1 MMRLFFHAAWISGVC
16 AIGCGDSAGTG
27 SGTSAGGGGTGGGA
41 TTSSTGG
48 GTTTGV
54 GGASGDLLHS
64 CDNPMGGAR
73 MCSEWAY
80 PAEYAGLFDGAQMDC
95 EEDGGTF
102 GETCDATGAVGG
114 CRTTDTG
121 APGIT
126 VTTWVYTGTVSDVM
140 AYCTS
145 LTATFVDPP

>member
-1 MMRLFFHAAWISGVC
+1 MTKLFFRAAWICGVC

-27 SGTSAGGGGTGGGA
+27 SGAGAGGGASSTSSSSA
-41 TTSSTGG
+41 TTSGG
-48 GTTTGV
+48 
-54 GGASGDLLHS
+54 GGASGDLGHS

-73 MCSEWAY
+73 LCAEWVY
-80 PAEYAGLFDGAQMDC
+80 PAEYADLWDGAQADC
-95 EEDGGTF
+95 EEGGGTF

-126 VTTWVYTGTVSDVM
+126 VTTWVFTGTEADVM

-145 LTATFVDPP
+145 LTATFVSPP